1 MRAVWAQRQEELSH
15 STRFSG
21 KEYHCSSPASRRE
34 DLQGEAPVACR
45 DGASVDFHP
54 TLASVRG
61 AALLGPQVVE
71 VRQPRAPPLG
81 APLGVLDA
89 LPRQPLPFAG
99 VRGLLPQ
106 GAGDGPRR
114 GGAHRRPPR
123 RFLLHPAPPPRAMG
137 WPSRGRD
144 GGRRRAPGP
153 SVRLLLV
160 VLSKPS
166 LRMPRTRYDG
176 SCWRAAW
183 GHAAVLAA
191 VVAPRGPRTR
201 PQTLVGQATWSVRHR
216 WCGAAAR
223 QYPGS
228 GQPTPGEHRHPTV
241 GAARP
246 AETREGQRRAG
257 RERPAPPAK
266 RRPPWGAPR
275 ASRATSGRR

>member
-81 APLGVLDA
+81 APLGVLAA

-114 GGAHRRPPR
+114 GGAHRRPRAVFSCTQR
-123 RFLLHPAPPPRAMG
+123 RPRAPWAG
-137 WPSRGRD
+137 PAVAATGAAGAPQDQASASCSSCCQSHRSGCRGPDTTAPAGGPPGDTPPSWRRWWRPGARGHAHRPSWAK
-144 GGRRRAPGP
+144 RPGP
-153 SVRLLLV
+153 
-160 VLSKPS
+160 
-166 LRMPRTRYDG
+166 
-176 SCWRAAW
+176 
-183 GHAAVLAA
+183 
-191 VVAPRGPRTR
+191 
-201 PQTLVGQATWSVRHR
+201 
-216 WCGAAAR
+216 
-223 QYPGS
+223 
-228 GQPTPGEHRHPTV
+228 
-241 GAARP
+241 
-246 AETREGQRRAG
+246 
-257 RERPAPPAK
+257 
-266 RRPPWGAPR
+266 
-275 ASRATSGRR
+275 